1 MKVLVIDDTKRHR
14 VSAAQIFTGPEYE
27 LTIASS
33 YDEAVKLLEVEYSG
47 GGIDK
52 NGFAIK
58 KKELPYWD
66 AVLCD
71 LLMPASGECC
81 ASCSLVGVEMPVGW
95 SLALVAARRGAK
107 FVAVVTDKDHHQPP
121 ASAMLDRLCEHV
133 LNVDGAIACVLLDIL
148 NEKEGY
154 SVEELKKLVE
164 VEFFNALFVLSRSV
178 GFIGHYLDQKRLDE
192 GVFRLE
198 EEHVAQAEIED

>member
-1 MKVLVIDDTKRHR
+1 MPDPR
-14 VSAAQIFTGPEYE
+14 VAEIISYSEGLEARFTSF
-27 LTIASS
+27 AR
-33 YDEAVKLLEVEYSG
+33 EVEKITVG
-47 GGIDK
+47 
-52 NGFAIK
+52 K
-58 KKELPYWD
+58 KGNLI
-66 AVLCD
+66 
-71 LLMPASGECC
+71 
-81 ASCSLVGVEMPVGW
+81 
-95 SLALVAARRGAK
+95 
-107 FVAVVTDKDHHQPP
+107 
-121 ASAMLDRLCEHV
+121 

-198 EEHVAQAEIED
+198 EEHVAQAEIEE

>member
-107 FVAVVTDKDHHQPP
+107 FVAVVTDKDHHQHP

-133 LNVDGAIACVLLDIL
+133 LNVDGARMLLTNNLGSGVGIRGTKSVCPRCNGSKRCGCENGRAGYECYDCQPDGYY
-148 NEKEGY
+148 KERGKDWGLA
-154 SVEELKKLVE
+154 LKL
-164 VEFFNALFVLSRSV
+164 LQ
-178 GFIGHYLDQKRLDE
+178 G
-192 GVFRLE
+192 
-198 EEHVAQAEIED
+198 